1 MLSVAL
7 AKTHLWHLLAFLFVD
22 NLQIRGR
29 HLIVSGK
36 LDYETESRICIEI
49 SVTDSGNPPLSY
61 QKSFNISVTDANDP
75 PSDIRFTLYP
85 VAENNTENQIVA
97 NLTIV
102 DEDLDKQARICSVI
116 NNPGYF
122 YFAKDAFSNAIN
134 MFIRGTAP
142 LDYEAAP
149 VINGRPLM
157 IEYFYHLVLS
167 LCNEC

>member
-1 MLSVAL
+1 M
-7 AKTHLWHLLAFLFVD
+7 
-22 NLQIRGR
+22 
-29 HLIVSGK
+29 SGK
-36 LDYETESRICIEI
+36 LDYETESTISIEI
-49 SVTDSGNPPLSY
+49 NVTDSGNPPLSY
-61 QKSFNISVTDANDP
+61 QKSFNISVTDANDA
-75 PSDIRFTLYP
+75 PSDIKFALYP
-85 VAENNTENQIVA
+85 VAENNTVSQIVA
-97 NLTIV
+97 NLTMV
-102 DEDLDKQARICSVI
+102 DEDLNQQVRICSMI

-157 IEYFYHLVLS
+157 NECFYHLVLS